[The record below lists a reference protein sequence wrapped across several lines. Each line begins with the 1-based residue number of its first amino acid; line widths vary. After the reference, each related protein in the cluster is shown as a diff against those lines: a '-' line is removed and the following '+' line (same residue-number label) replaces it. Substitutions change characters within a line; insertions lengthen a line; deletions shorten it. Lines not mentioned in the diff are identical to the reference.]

1 MKVVIVGAGIGGLVC
16 AIACRREGIDVTVLE
31 RVGAGIQI
39 PPNAARI
46 ARQLDYLPHMI
57 AKGIVL
63 DSISYVRYSNGEV
76 LYKMSAGE
84 QMVRKFGDAWL
95 TIHRADYHKILWDA
109 AETAGADLRL
119 GAQVERLSADSVDS
133 VGVFLVGGEC
143 ITADVIV
150 GADGKKNPLKP
161 HCSCLTPE
169 NITSFAPLT
178 SRQDLWSVTRDFV
191 LGWHSPPVESGD
203 MAHRATF
210 KRGDLLALQDSQ
222 VEELMNKGAVTCWM
236 GPNRHAVFYP
246 TDGGDSYNLVLLSAN
261 DMPQGVHEEI
271 GNTVDMKLRFEG
283 WDTRLTTMISSISH
297 VLKWKLFHHKELSEW
312 TKGPVALLGDA
323 CHPTLPYQAQG
334 AAMAS
339 EDGAVLGKLLGLL
352 HKSKLPDKHYIP
364 DILKLYE
371 SLRKSRTTTNV
382 QGAVS
387 NRSTYHLPDGPQQ
400 QWRDACL
407 AAASLYP
414 VQTEFKIADEAYKID
429 MLGSDSV
436 RECASA
442 FENWVEKHRR
452 HFRASI

>member
-31 RVGAGIQI
+31 RAPKILHVGAGIQI

-46 ARQLDYLPHMI
+46 ARQLDYLPQLI

-63 DSISYVRYSNGEV
+63 DSINYVRYSNGEV

-84 QMVRKFGDAWL
+84 QMVRKFGDAWI

-109 AETAGADLRL
+109 AEKAGADLRL
-119 GAQVERLSADSVDS
+119 GAQVERLFADSVDS

-150 GADGKKNPLKP
+150 GADGP
-161 HCSCLTPE
+161 
-169 NITSFAPLT
+169 
-178 SRQDLWSVTRDFV
+178 WSVTRDFV
-191 LGWHSPPVESGD
+191 LGRHSPPVESGD

-210 KRGDLLALQDSQ
+210 KRGDLLGLQDSQ
-222 VEELMNKGAVTCWM
+222 VEELMNRDAVTCWM

-246 TDGGDSYNLVLLSAN
+246 TDSGDSYNLVLLSAN
-261 DMPQGVHEEI
+261 DMPQGFHEEI
-271 GNTVDMKLRFEG
+271 GNTDDMKLRF
-283 WDTRLTTMISSISH
+283 
-297 VLKWKLFHHKELSEW
+297 K
-312 TKGPVALLGDA
+312 VALLRDA
-323 CHPTLPYQAQG
+323 RHPTLPYQAQG

-352 HKSKLPDKHYIP
+352 HKSKLPDTQYIP
-364 DILKLYE
+364 DVLKLYE
-371 SLRKSRTTTNV
+371 SLRKSRTTTN
-382 QGAVS
+382 
-387 NRSTYHLPDGPQQ
+387 
-400 QWRDACL
+400 
-407 AAASLYP
+407 
-414 VQTEFKIADEAYKID
+414 TEFKIADEAYKMD

-452 HFRASI
+452 DFRASM

>member
-31 RVGAGIQI
+31 RAPKILHVGAGIQI

-46 ARQLDYLPHMI
+46 ARQLNYLPQLI

-63 DSISYVRYSNGEV
+63 DSINYVRYSNGEV

-109 AETAGADLRL
+109 AEKAGADLRL
-119 GAQVERLSADSVDS
+119 GAQVERLFADSVDY

-150 GADGKKNPLKP
+150 GADG
-161 HCSCLTPE
+161 
-169 NITSFAPLT
+169 
-178 SRQDLWSVTRDFV
+178 LWSVTRDFV

-210 KRGDLLALQDSQ
+210 KRGDLLGLQDFQ
-222 VEELMNKGAVTCWM
+222 VEKLMNQGAVTCWM

-271 GNTVDMKLRFEG
+271 GNTDDMKLRFEG
-283 WDTRLTTMISSISH
+283 WDTRLTMMISSISH

-312 TKGPVALLGDA
+312 TKGAVALLGDA

-352 HKSKLPDKHYIP
+352 
-364 DILKLYE
+364 LYE

-407 AAASLYP
+407 AAANLYS
-414 VQTEFKIADEAYKID
+414 VQTEFKIADEGYKID

-436 RECASA
+436 RECAIA

-452 HFRASI
+452 DCRASI